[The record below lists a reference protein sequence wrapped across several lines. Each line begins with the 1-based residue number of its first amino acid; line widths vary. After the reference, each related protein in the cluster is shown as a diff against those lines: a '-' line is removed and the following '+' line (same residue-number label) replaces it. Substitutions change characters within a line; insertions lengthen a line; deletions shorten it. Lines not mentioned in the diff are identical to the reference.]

1 MRVKGKHVVFSFVM
15 FVTGFIIALS
25 YQFANPEDTRTVIT
39 EGQWKKEDSLRNEV
53 LVQQSVNR
61 NLSEELRAIQAE
73 IKAIEEEIA
82 NQERAYFNLVEDLEK
97 LRMVTGAV
105 GIQGAGIEI
114 TLTDAEYVPD
124 GENPNFYIVHE
135 AHIQKVVHELLV
147 TQAEAIAINGQR
159 ISHRSYIQCVGPVI
173 RVDGVTSFAPFTVTA
188 IGDSDKLHDALN
200 LPGGIK
206 DQLISD
212 QIEVKIEKKDLI
224 VMDPYL
230 SERGE

>member
-212 QIEVKIEKKDLI
+212 QIEVKIEKKGFNRYGSLFI
-224 VMDPYL
+224 
-230 SERGE
+230 